1 MKKWILLLISIIIVT
16 NLVGY
21 VNSSEIEKDSEKINI
36 VTTTTILKDIVKN
49 IGGNNVEVKALMGPG
64 VDPHLYKASAGD
76 VEKMMNA
83 DLIIFNGLHLEG
95 KMTDIF
101 EQLDQIDM
109 KTLAAANLVDS
120 SKLIESEEFD
130 GNYDP
135 HAWFDVKI
143 WMEVVKVIKDN
154 LVELDYENKE
164 DYISNTEEY
173 KKELEKLD
181 EYVKNRAE
189 EIPDERRVLI
199 TAHDAFSY
207 FGKAYD
213 FQVEGLQGISTV
225 AETGTLDVKELADF
239 IAEKE
244 IPAIFIESSVP
255 VKNVEALQ
263 AAVRN
268 RGFNVEIGGELF
280 SDSLGDPGTDEGT
293 YIGTVKYNVDTIVN
307 ALLKGVN

>member
-189 EIPDERRVLI
+189 EIPDEKRVLI